1 METTMT
7 IPKTQAL
14 GEILRAIDYLSPKEK
29 GTLKLELERKARREL
44 KQVMNEVRADNQ
56 QFSEEE
62 IVQDV
67 TEAIEEVRLS
77 KRARTS

>member
-1 METTMT
+1 MAV
-7 IPKTQAL
+7 PKTQAL
-14 GEILRAIDYLSPKEK
+14 EEILRSIDYLSPKEK
-29 GTLKLELERKARREL
+29 GTLKMELERKARREL
-44 KQVMNEVRADNQ
+44 REVMSEIRADNQ

-77 KRARTS
+77 QRARTS